1 MAVQKRGMGLQGRG
15 YGLRFAGEEQRK
27 SRLAAA
33 VFLFYPS
40 IFRIPS
46 LDGFTAKVWQVFW
59 RGNCFVSML
68 VTFVRAGGGL
78 TRFPQ
83 TSSKADIRLRGSQVE
98 GNVTGSAALV
108 PSCAEEPVR
117 LAGSRRLAQ
126 GRLCGSKEGAARPVC
141 FPRSEGRG
149 YPPAFCCAGL
159 RRGGRDARAAGREFG

>member
-1 MAVQKRGMGLQGRG
+1 
-15 YGLRFAGEEQRK
+15 
-27 SRLAAA
+27 
-33 VFLFYPS
+33 
-40 IFRIPS
+40 
-46 LDGFTAKVWQVFW
+46 
-59 RGNCFVSML
+59 ML

-126 GRLCGSKEGAARPVC
+126 GRLCGSKEGAARRFV
-141 FPRSEGRG
+141 FLALKGG
-149 YPPAFCCAGL
+149 ATL
-159 RRGGRDARAAGREFG
+159 RRSAAQDLGAQAGMRARLGGSLGDPTSHPSATEAGIILAWFRHS